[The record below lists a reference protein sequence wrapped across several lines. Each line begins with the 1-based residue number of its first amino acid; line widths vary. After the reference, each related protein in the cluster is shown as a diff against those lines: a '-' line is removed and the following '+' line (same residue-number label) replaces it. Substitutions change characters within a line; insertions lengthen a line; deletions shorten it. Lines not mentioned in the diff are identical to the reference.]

1 MFPSALLREQSSQLF
16 GVTHKVAMG
25 EEAKGWTNWS
35 TNEKVA
41 AVILLSVL
49 TIFVIVFGLILYES
63 QRGPG
68 LCGSF
73 GATPCPGREY
83 LNIITAVVNSPTNM
97 TVQITNTGSVAIIL
111 TSYYVRNPYSQP
123 YANSNWSGLTAPP
136 GRVVSANLLIDGNAF
151 TFHSGTYYT
160 VTLITSRNN
169 QFNFSIKAS

>member
-16 GVTHKVAMG
+16 GVTHKDAMG

>member
-16 GVTHKVAMG
+16 GVTYKVAMG

-83 LNIITAVVNSPTNM
+83 LNIINAVVNSPTNM

-123 YANSNWSGLTAPP
+123 YENSNWSGLTAPP

-169 QFNFSIKAS
+169 QFNFSIKA

>member
-1 MFPSALLREQSSQLF
+1 LLREQSSQLF
-16 GVTHKVAMG
+16 GVTYKVAMG

-73 GATPCPGREY
+73 GATPCPGRED
-83 LNIITAVVNSPTNM
+83 LNIITAVVNSPKNM

-111 TSYYVRNPYSQP
+111 TSYYVRNPYSQL

-160 VTLITSRNN
+160 ITLITSRNN
-169 QFNFSIKAS
+169 QFTFSIKAS